1 MNTISFVLVS
11 LVIIRFNPIYLPLLI
26 ILQIPRLLTLQPILD
41 KITYRQSVSAK
52 LSRPWYIYLSFL
64 ESVTGSYEARI
75 LGIRSF
81 VKNKLLGLREDTIGL
96 FEKTELELL
105 TSRLITSVTPML
117 STFVIGFLEGRKV
130 IHQELS
136 IGNWQF
142 IFNTAYRVNEQ
153 LKGIIDNFGELNEAY
168 AFIRKLV
175 EVLGEE
181 EIEDTGTKIKFK
193 TIKSIEFKNVS
204 FSYPNS
210 KQYVL
215 KNVSFQISSN
225 ENVAIIGYNGAGK
238 TTLVKLLC
246 RFYKPTEG
254 VIKVN

>member
-105 TSRLITSVTPML
+105 TSRVITSVTPML
-117 STFVIGFLEGRKV
+117 GTFVIGFLEGRKV

-181 EIEDTGTKIKFK
+181 EIFNKLISNVDKKIMILISHRFSTVRQADKIFVLDGG
-193 TIKSIEFKNVS
+193 TIKEQGSHKELIAQNGLYTRLFRLQSK
-204 FSYPNS
+204 SY
-210 KQYVL
+210 
-215 KNVSFQISSN
+215 
-225 ENVAIIGYNGAGK
+225 E
-238 TTLVKLLC
+238 
-246 RFYKPTEG
+246 E
-254 VIKVN
+254 